1 MTVTARNVYC
11 FVEKYESQIT
21 STLSLTISLYLI
33 RLYFTKTGSKNFG
46 QLTKDEER
54 KLKESNR
61 RISRALRLS
70 KSKGAKFRGVTK
82 FRGGGSYPITPKLL
96 ATKFARMTV
105 AAAKDGSIHA
115 LALILS
121 CKLYP
126 KSEKWIK
133 TICLGGNT
141 DAIVNEIAKNL
152 HAKRQTIIAQL
163 ITDNAIRKNL
173 NDILLELELIEEPLN
188 KLDLFRLAA
197 YDFNAFEVPFVK
209 GAIIGARGLTL
220 MFLTSKIRQI
230 LVSELSKE
238 IAKGVFVAILSA
250 LSNGGTE
257 SLCGIDMT
265 EIEKIK
271 QGLLSRSTLGGIKAP
286 EGSVASNILPLTF
299 NEEIVDFIDIDP
311 VVERLT
317 GSPLIPYSSKFN
329 LDYVIERLVIGLDIN
344 QLPRDHITN
353 LW

>member
-1 MTVTARNVYC
+1 MKLNARQIYC
-11 FVEKYESQIT
+11 FIENYESQIT
-21 STLSLTISLYLI
+21 STLSLTISLFLI
-33 RLYFTKTGSKNFG
+33 RFYFTNTGSKNFG

-70 KSKGAKFRGVTK
+70 KSKVIKFRGVTK
-82 FRGGGSYPITPKLL
+82 FRGGGSYSITPQLI
-96 ATKFARMTV
+96 ATKFATMTV
-105 AAAKDGSIHA
+105 NAAKDGSIHA

-126 KSEKWIK
+126 RSEKWIK

-152 HAKRQTIIAQL
+152 HAKRQKIIAQL
-163 ITDNAIRKNL
+163 IMNKEIRQSVN
-173 NDILLELELIEEPLN
+173 NILLELELIKEPLSQ
-188 KLDLFRLAA
+188 LDLFRLAA
-197 YDFNAFEVPFVK
+197 YGFTAFEVPVVK
-209 GAIIGARGLTL
+209 GAIIGARGITL
-220 MFLTSKIRQI
+220 MFLTSKIRQLI
-230 LVSELSKE
+230 VSELSKE

-257 SLCGIDMT
+257 SLCGIDLT
-265 EIEKIK
+265 EIEKLK

-329 LDYVIERLVIGLDIN
+329 LDYVMERLVIGRDIN